1 MAVYTSRSYRILLR
15 GHHFIRKIRPHTP
28 IITVV
33 AMRDTEGVGGRRKT
47 NVGWVDQGRLC
58 EALVFELSRKG
69 GAEL

>member
-1 MAVYTSRSYRILLR
+1 M
-15 GHHFIRKIRPHTP
+15 RKIRPHTP

-33 AMRDTEGVGGRRKT
+33 AMRDTKGVGGRRKT

-58 EALVFELSRKG
+58 EALVFELSLKG